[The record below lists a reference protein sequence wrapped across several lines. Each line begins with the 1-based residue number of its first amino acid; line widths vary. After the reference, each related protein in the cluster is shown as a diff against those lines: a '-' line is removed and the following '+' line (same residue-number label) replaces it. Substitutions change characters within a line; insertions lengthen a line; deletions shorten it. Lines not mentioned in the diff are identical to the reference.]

1 MGAADVQQKEKA
13 VKMSAGIALPR
24 LLAACQYADTAC
36 SIGWFLRFP
45 NFPFTIDTDISPT
58 YNQDR
63 KTGRSSKKVGAYLM
77 TRSPRAQAKAEAKR
91 AHLIEQATRCLAEK
105 GYASVS
111 LRDIARE
118 SGVSLGILHYYF
130 ASKEDL
136 LLSVI
141 SGYKERFL
149 QELEE
154 DLILGPVTGW
164 QTRLSSL
171 LRKVMTEDRNLH
183 RLWYDLQVQAM
194 YVDAFRQPVREIRE
208 RLYTLISR
216 MLEKLLSE
224 KGQNTPPPSQE
235 WVHLLYTALD
245 GMFFQALLMEPEQA
259 DRMIAKLDSD
269 LSRLLAMLFD
279 SHKTR

>member
-1 MGAADVQQKEKA
+1 M
-13 VKMSAGIALPR
+13 
-24 LLAACQYADTAC
+24 
-36 SIGWFLRFP
+36 
-45 NFPFTIDTDISPT
+45 
-58 YNQDR
+58 
-63 KTGRSSKKVGAYLM
+63 
-77 TRSPRAQAKAEAKR
+77 
-91 AHLIEQATRCLAEK
+91 
-105 GYASVS
+105 
-111 LRDIARE
+111 
-118 SGVSLGILHYYF
+118 HYYF

-224 KGQNTPPPSQE
+224 KGQNTPRHPRNGYISSTLR
-235 WVHLLYTALD
+235 WTAC
-245 GMFFQALLMEPEQA
+245 
-259 DRMIAKLDSD
+259 S
-269 LSRLLAMLFD
+269 SRPC
-279 SHKTR
+279 